1 MKKNDIWNLNDIL
14 YQMNT
19 NQVLT
24 YLDLEFN
31 KDKVFDLTEESYK
44 KLEKSYKNSLKNL
57 W

>member
-1 MKKNDIWNLNDIL
+1 
-14 YQMNT
+14 MNT

-44 KLEKSYKNSLKNL
+44 NLEKSYKNSLKNL